1 MVGCQGNEV
10 RELTDVKHKLM
21 NDRDALLKQVVLL
34 RKEITDASALQQIA
48 DQTRTKLE
56 LDIVQLTVCISYEM
70 NARVFCLTP

>member
-1 MVGCQGNEV
+1 M

-56 LDIVQLTVCISYEM
+56 LDIVQLTVCIAVYEI
-70 NARVFCLTP
+70 NASVFCLTP

>member
-1 MVGCQGNEV
+1 M
-10 RELTDVKHKLM
+10 KHKLM

-56 LDIVQLTVCISYEM
+56 LDIVQLTVCIGVYEI
-70 NARVFCLTP
+70 NASVFCLTASID